1 MQGTAQLPSLT
12 KGQSVDPDD
21 TAKRMHAV
29 QISEEKTAM
38 ASNYVAFYGF
48 MNIVAV
54 GLLFY
59 IARS

>member
-1 MQGTAQLPSLT
+1 MPTALVAPP
-12 KGQSVDPDD
+12 GVNPDEH
-21 TAKRMHAV
+21 AKRMHAV
-29 QISEEKTAM
+29 GISEEKDAA
-38 ASNYVAFYGF
+38 ASNYIAFYGF

>member
-1 MQGTAQLPSLT
+1 MPAVMPPAGSQ
-12 KGQSVDPDD
+12 DPEEY
-21 TAKRMHAV
+21 AKRMHAV

-48 MNIVAV
+48 MNIIAV

-59 IARS
+59 ISRA